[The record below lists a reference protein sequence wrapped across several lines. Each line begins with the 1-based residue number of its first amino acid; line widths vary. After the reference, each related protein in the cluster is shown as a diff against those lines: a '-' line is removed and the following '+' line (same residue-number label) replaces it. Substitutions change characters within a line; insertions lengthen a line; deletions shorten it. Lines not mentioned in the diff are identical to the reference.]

1 MTPDQQPEIFDT
13 TGEKCVKMLLKI
25 RAKMNQLAPGQQLI
39 VLSDDPVSIYD
50 LPAWC
55 FMTNHEYI
63 GYEQDGD
70 VYTHTI
76 GVTADSIKATT
87 EKVWAKPE

>member
-1 MTPDQQPEIFDT
+1 MPQPQHIEVFDT

-25 RAKMNQLAPGQQLI
+25 RARMNQLSPGEKLI

-55 FMTNHEYI
+55 FMTNHEYF
-63 GYEQDGD
+63 GYEQNGD

-76 GVTADSIKATT
+76 GVTDDSIKATT